1 MKLPVQKI
9 IARSIYFIIS
19 VVTVLLLLPGKTQ
32 QQFTYVENRPWNH
45 SLLTAPFDIPVF
57 RDSVTVR
64 ILTDSIRENF
74 IPIYRKDSEI
84 GSASIRKL
92 PNVEERDG
100 LDFSRLRAVIDRLY
114 ANGIVDNAT
123 SSQIT
128 QGELPQIRI
137 ISDNEVR
144 TVSTHLMRSQR
155 DAYIIIDSLFSS
167 PVQREELRKIDIS
180 SLLLP
185 NILPDAAENE
195 KFLQEALQPATVA
208 IGVIQ
213 KGERIID
220 RGDIVNPQLYQ
231 VLQTY
236 EEMMQAR
243 ELTDTTEEFYI
254 DLGAVLFA
262 ALLFGSV
269 YGYFFLYRREW
280 WQDDRRILCVLALL
294 LGSYILA
301 VIFSQMFRGG
311 LFLIPFTIISVLVM
325 VFYDARTSLFMF
337 MVSILLAVNLSNFPL
352 EFIFVEFM
360 AGITAIFSMKE
371 LSKRSDLLRTAFYV
385 LIAYAVSYVAIE
397 LMTTGTF
404 NVFSW
409 RLMGFFLINAVLISF
424 AYIMIFIVEKVFGFT
439 SMVTLVELSDINN
452 PILQELSEECPGT
465 FQHSMAVSNLAAD
478 AARKLGANVQ
488 LVRTGALYH
497 DIGKLANPAF
507 FTENQ
512 HGVNPHDA
520 LTPEQ
525 SAKIIIDHI
534 NEGLKRADKAKLPE
548 VIKDMISQHHGA
560 GKAKY
565 FYITEC
571 KKMGEENVDA
581 SKYSYPGPNPKTLE
595 ASLIMMADAVE
606 AASRSLSEHT
616 PEETTQLVNRL
627 IDSQI
632 ADGLHA
638 DSPLSFRDVSL
649 IKQTFINRLLTMYH
663 SRIAYPTEIKRA
675 AVMEERAI
683 SPSDKK
689 DSN

>member
-301 VIFSQMFRGG
+301 VIFSQTFRGG

-581 SKYSYPGPNPKTLE
+581 SKYTYPGPNPKTLE

-689 DSN
+689 DNN

>member
-581 SKYSYPGPNPKTLE
+581 SKYTYPGPNPKTLE